1 MKNFLKGLIKRPITI
16 CSFIIVLLVA
26 GIFAIIN
33 MNVNLLPDMNM
44 PMLTAQFTYVGAN
57 AKTVEEEVILKIEDG
72 LTSVSSVRN
81 ITSYSLDNGGAVAIF
96 FDYDVDAKDKID
108 EVKEK
113 IDAINFPSGV
123 SDIKVQQFDLNGDAI
138 ATLALY
144 GKDIETLSNDA
155 SILAGHISNIEG
167 VNDVKIIGSY
177 ENKIEINAI
186 EGLDIASLLVVQA
199 LSTEGLDIPF
209 GSMYEDGE
217 LIYIRNASDAKSVED
232 IKKLPVS
239 FTFKE
244 SVFEKINEFKNLV
257 KEYEGWTLTEFED
270 NIDTK
275 LASLMTD
282 MDISASDVDPEILQR
297 LLINYKPVL
306 RSVKKK
312 YVDEAGN
319 PFKDDSG
326 KVITYAAADFKYIYD
341 VLEFKSLV
349 KLNVSEDLINLII
362 NTDFTNVRKNGDDTA
377 TLLVSLDKIAS
388 VEEKEV
394 FSSYSK
400 YNNEASI
407 TLEVYS
413 TQNAN
418 TTRIVKEIN
427 KRIGEAD
434 YQSNVKLLDDRA
446 SFISE
451 SINNILVSIVIGAVL
466 AVAVIYI
473 FIKKIRTSLIIA
485 ITLPVSVISALLG
498 LYLLDISMNMV
509 SLGGLAVGI
518 GMLVDNSI
526 VVLESILKHRD
537 TGKTALKA
545 SVDGMFEVAPSLF
558 ASTLTN
564 VLVFIP
570 ILFIKGMTKMIFN
583 DLVYS
588 IAFSM
593 IMSLIVA
600 ITVIPCLYALLYK
613 RQDKENAEIKEI
625 VENPPLKKYELKYQN
640 FLKKILGKRALI
652 CIIALVIF
660 SLSTILVFT
669 SDIEFLPS
677 IDKGI
682 VEINLSYDNDKT
694 LDEVRNISNQ
704 ALDKLSSIDNIE
716 FMSSTVGEA
725 SITDTSLSTKIRI
738 QMDYKKQKT
747 KDRLD
752 EIRNKLS
759 EVEGIKN
766 VNVIEI
772 DGVVAE
778 VTSSFAAISLSI
790 EGKDMKTLK
799 EIATKIEA
807 KLLENK
813 KVSNAYDDI
822 QDEHK
827 QIAIKI
833 DKNKCAEY
841 GIEYQNVVMLLRV
854 GIASYKAASIHTVD
868 GEVECLVSFCD
879 STKSSFDKIL
889 STILGFHDNHVICLS
904 DVATT
909 EEEITT
915 SLIKRSDATYQTL
928 ISVEVNG
935 LTNGEISKIMKNVSE
950 EVLAGY
956 EGYRYVESGVSSYL
970 TDAFSGLVVVLVI
983 SFLLLYLVLACQFG
997 SLLKPLIVIAAIP
1010 FSFTGGFLA
1019 LAITRTSLNV
1029 VSFVGIIMLM
1039 GVIVN
1044 AAIVMIDKI
1053 DMLIKNGMD
1062 IKDAVTYGPASRLRA
1077 ILMSSL
1083 TTILALI
1090 PLSLGI
1096 GDGSALMQPM
1106 GISVLGGL
1114 LLGTLVTLIIIP
1126 CFYCIVKRVKM
1137 NKTEEVKEENINE
1150 EN

>member
-1 MKNFLKGLIKRPITI
+1 MKNFLQGMIKRPITI
-16 CSFIIVLLVA
+16 CSIIIVLLVL
-26 GIFAIIN
+26 GIYSITN
-33 MNVNLLPDMNM
+33 MNVNLLPDMNL

-57 AKTVEEEVILKIEDG
+57 AKTVEEEVVLKIEDS
-72 LTSVSSVRN
+72 LTSVSKVRN

-96 FDYDVDAKDKID
+96 FDYDVDAKDKLD
-108 EVKEK
+108 EVRNK
-113 IDAINFPSGV
+113 INALALPSGV

-138 ATLALY
+138 ATLAVY
-144 GKDIETLSNDA
+144 GKDIEILKEDANKLS
-155 SILAGHISNIEG
+155 SHLTNIEG
-167 VNDVKIIGSY
+167 VNEVKIVGSY
-177 ENKIEINAI
+177 EKKIEINAI
-186 EGLDIASLLVVQA
+186 EGLDIASLLIVQA
-199 LSTEGLDIPF
+199 LSTEGLNIPL
-209 GSMYEDGE
+209 GSMYEDNE
-217 LIYIRNASDAKSVED
+217 LIYIRNASDATSVDD
-232 IKKLPVS
+232 IKALPVS

-244 SVFEKINEFKNLV
+244 SVFEKLNEFKNLV
-257 KEYEGWTLTEFED
+257 KEYEGWTLAEFD
-270 NIDTK
+270 ANIDDK
-275 LASLMTD
+275 LID
-282 MDISASDVDPEILQR
+282 MISDMGVGASDVDPDVLQR
-297 LLINYKPVL
+297 LVVNYKPVL
-306 RSVKKK
+306 RSVKQK
-312 YVDEAGN
+312 YL
-319 PFKDDSG
+319 DDSG
-326 KVITYAAADFKYIYD
+326 NPLKDEDGNVLTYNASDFKYIYD
-341 VLEFKSLV
+341 VLELKALA
-349 KLNVSEDLINLII
+349 KLNVSEDLINLVIDV
-362 NTDFTNVRKNGDDTA
+362 DFTNVRKNGDDTA
-377 TLLVSLDKIAS
+377 TLLVRLDKIAS

-394 FSSYSK
+394 FESYSK
-400 YNNEASI
+400 YNDEASI

-418 TTRIVKEIN
+418 TTRIVKEVN
-427 KRIGEAD
+427 KRINEEG
-434 YQSNVKLLDDRA
+434 YQSNIILLDDRA

-451 SINNILVSIVIGAVL
+451 SINNILISIVIGAVL
-466 AVAVIYI
+466 AVSVIYL
-473 FIKKIRTSLIIA
+473 FIRKIKTSLIIA

-498 LYLLDISMNMV
+498 LYLMDISMNMV

-537 TGKTALKA
+537 TGKTAFKA
-545 SVDGMFEVAPSLF
+545 SVDGTFEVTPSLF
-558 ASTLTN
+558 ASTITN

-593 IMSLIVA
+593 IMSLVVA
-600 ITVIPCLYALLYK
+600 VSVIPCLYALLYK
-613 RQDKENAEIKEI
+613 KQDKENEEIKEI
-625 VENPPLKKYELKYQN
+625 VENPPLKKYELKYQD
-640 FLKKILGKRALI
+640 FLKKILSKRALI
-652 CIIALVIF
+652 CLIALLIF
-660 SLSTILVFT
+660 LASSVLVFT
-669 SDIEFLPS
+669 SDVEFLPS

-694 LDEVRNISNQ
+694 LEEVRNISNE
-704 ALDKLSSIDNIE
+704 ALNKLASLDNLQYIA
-716 FMSSTVGEA
+716 STVGEA
-725 SITDTSLSTKIRI
+725 SITDTTLSTKIRI

-747 KDRLD
+747 KDCLD
-752 EIRNKLS
+752 IIRNKLN
-759 EVEGIKN
+759 EIDGIKN
-766 VNVIEI
+766 IKVTEI

-778 VTSSFAAISLSI
+778 VTGSFAAISLSI
-790 EGKDMKTLK
+790 EGEDIKTLK
-799 EIATKIEA
+799 EIAGKIET
-807 KLLENK
+807 KLLENE

-822 QDEHK
+822 QEENK
-827 QIAIKI
+827 QLAIKI
-833 DKNKCAEY
+833 DKTKCAEY
-841 GIEYQNVVMLLRV
+841 GIDYTNVVMLLRV
-854 GIASYKAASIHTVD
+854 GIASYKAASIRTND
-868 GEVECLVSFCD
+868 GELECLVSFCD

-889 STILGFHDNHVICLS
+889 STILGFHNNQVICLS

-915 SLIKRSDATYQTL
+915 SLIKRSDSAYQTL

-935 LTNGEISKIMKNVSE
+935 LTNGEISRIMKNVSE
-950 EVLAGY
+950 DVLKDY
-956 EGYRYVESGVSSYL
+956 EGYKYVESGVSSYL
-970 TDAFSGLVVVLVI
+970 SDAFSGLFIVLII

-997 SLLKPLIVIAAIP
+997 SLLKPLIVIMAIP

-1019 LAITRTSLNV
+1019 LFITRTSLNV

-1053 DMLIKNGMD
+1053 DMLVENGMD
-1062 IKDAVTYGPASRLRA
+1062 IKEAVTYGPASRLRA
-1077 ILMSSL
+1077 IMMSSL

-1126 CFYCIVKRVKM
+1126 CFYCIVKRVKI
-1137 NKTEEVKEENINE
+1137 KEEENVKEE

>member
-1 MKNFLKGLIKRPITI
+1 MKNFLKGMIKRPITI
-16 CSFIIVLLVA
+16 CSFIIVLLVL
-26 GIFAIIN
+26 GIYSIIN

-57 AKTVEEEVILKIEDG
+57 AKTVEEEVILKVEDA
-72 LTSVSSVRN
+72 LTSVSKVRN

-96 FDYDVDAKDKID
+96 FDYDVDAKDKVD
-108 EVKEK
+108 EVRDKLSLLTL
-113 IDAINFPSGV
+113 PSGV

-138 ATLALY
+138 ATLAVY
-144 GKDIETLSNDA
+144 GKDIDILKEDA
-155 SILAGHISNIEG
+155 SKLASHLTNIEG
-167 VNDVKIIGSY
+167 VNDVKIVGSY
-177 ENKIEINAI
+177 EKKIEINAI
-186 EGLDIASLLVVQA
+186 EGLDIASLLIVQA
-199 LSTEGLDIPF
+199 LSTEGLNIPF
-209 GSMYEDGE
+209 GSMYEDNE
-217 LIYIRNASDAKSVED
+217 LIYIRNASDATSVED
-232 IKKLPVS
+232 IKALPVS
-239 FTFKE
+239 FTFRE
-244 SVFEKINEFKNLV
+244 GVFDKINEFKDLV
-257 KEYEGWTLTEFED
+257 KEYEGWTLTEFEA

-275 LASLMTD
+275 LVALMTD
-282 MDISASDVDPEILQR
+282 MGVGASDVDPAVLQR

-306 RSVKKK
+306 RQVKQR
-312 YVDEAGN
+312 YIDSDGN
-319 PFKDDSG
+319 PLKDENGD
-326 KVITYAAADFKYIYD
+326 VLTYKASDFKYIYD
-341 VLEFKSLV
+341 VLELKALA
-349 KLNVSEDLINLII
+349 KLNLSEDLINLLIDV
-362 NTDFTNVRKNGDDTA
+362 DFTNVRKNGDDTA
-377 TLLVSLDKIAS
+377 TLLVRLDKIAS

-394 FSSYSK
+394 FASYSK

-418 TTRIVKEIN
+418 TTRIVKEVN
-427 KRIGEAD
+427 KRIASDE
-434 YQSNVKLLDDRA
+434 YQSNIVLLDDRA

-473 FIKKIRTSLIIA
+473 FIRKIRTSLIIA
-485 ITLPVSVISALLG
+485 ITLPLSVIAALLG
-498 LYLLDISMNMV
+498 LYLMDISMNMV

-526 VVLESILKHRD
+526 VVLESILKHKD
-537 TGKTALKA
+537 TGKSAFAA
-545 SVDGMFEVAPSLF
+545 SVDGTFEVAPSLF

-588 IAFSM
+588 IGFSM

-600 ITVIPCLYALLYK
+600 VSVIPCLYALLYNRK
-613 RQDKENAEIKEI
+613 DKEGEEIKEI
-625 VENPPLKKYELKYQN
+625 IENPPLKKYELKYQN
-640 FLKKILGKRALI
+640 FLKKILSKRALI
-652 CIIALVIF
+652 CIIDLLIF
-660 SLSTILVFT
+660 LASSVLVFT

-682 VEINLSYDNDKT
+682 VEVNLSYDNDKT
-694 LDEVRNISNQ
+694 LEEVRGISDV
-704 ALDKLSSIDNIE
+704 ALNKLSNLENLE
-716 FMSSTVGEA
+716 FISATIGEA
-725 SITDTSLSTKIRI
+725 SITDTSLSTKIRL
-738 QMDYKKQKT
+738 QLDHKKQKT

-752 EIRNKLS
+752 EIRQIFNT
-759 EVEGIKN
+759 VDGIKN
-766 VNVIEI
+766 AKVIEI

-778 VTSSFAAISLSI
+778 VTSSFASISLSI
-790 EGKDMKTLK
+790 EGEDIATLK
-799 EIATKIEA
+799 EIANKIEA
-807 KLLENK
+807 KLLENE

-822 QDEHK
+822 QEENK
-827 QIAIKI
+827 QLAIKI
-833 DKNKCAEY
+833 DKTKCAEY
-841 GIEYQNVVMLLRV
+841 GIDYTNVVMLLRV
-854 GIASYKAASIHTVD
+854 GIASYKAASIKTED
-868 GEVECLVSFCD
+868 GELECLVSFCD
-879 STKSSFDKIL
+879 STRSSFDKIL
-889 STILGFHDNHVICLS
+889 STILGFHNNHVICLS

-915 SLIKRSDATYQTL
+915 SLIKRSDSTYQVL

-935 LTNGEISKIMKNVSE
+935 LTNGEISKIMKDVSE
-950 EVLAGY
+950 DVLKDYDGY
-956 EGYRYVESGVSSYL
+956 KYVESGVSSYL
-970 TDAFSGLVVVLVI
+970 SDAFSGLVVVLVI

-997 SLLKPLIVIAAIP
+997 SLLKPLIVIMAIP

-1019 LAITRTSLNV
+1019 LAVTRTSLNV

-1053 DMLIKNGMD
+1053 DMLAKNGMD

-1077 ILMSSL
+1077 ICMSTL
-1083 TTILALI
+1083 TTVLALI

-1096 GDGSALMQPM
+1096 GEGSALMQPM

-1114 LLGTLVTLIIIP
+1114 LLGTMVTLIIIP
-1126 CFYCIVKRVKM
+1126 CFYCIVKRVKF
-1137 NKTEEVKEENINE
+1137 NKTEEEN
-1150 EN
+1150 

>member
-1 MKNFLKGLIKRPITI
+1 MKNFLKGLIKRSITI

-26 GIFAIIN
+26 GVFAIIN

-57 AKTVEEEVILKIEDG
+57 AKTVEEEVVLKIEDA

-81 ITSYSLDNGGAVAIF
+81 ITSYSLDNGGAIAIF
-96 FDYDVDAKDKID
+96 FDYDVDAKDKIE
-108 EVKEK
+108 EVKDK
-113 IDAINFPSGV
+113 IDMIEFPSGV

-144 GKDIETLSNDA
+144 GKDIETLQADA
-155 SILAGHISNIEG
+155 NKLASRISNIEG
-167 VNDVKIIGSY
+167 VNDVKIVGSY
-177 ENKIEINAI
+177 EKKIEINAI

-199 LSTEGLDIPF
+199 LSTEGMDIPF
-209 GSMYEDGE
+209 GSMYENGE
-217 LIYIRNASDAKSVED
+217 LIYIRNASDAKSIED

-244 SVFEKINEFKNLV
+244 GVFEKINEFKNLV
-257 KEYEGWTLTEFED
+257 REYEGWTLTEFDD

-275 LASLMTD
+275 LASLFTD
-282 MDISASDVDPEILQR
+282 MNVSASDVDPEVLQR

-306 RSVKKK
+306 RSVKQK
-312 YVDEAGN
+312 YADASGN
-319 PFKDDSG
+319 PLKDELG
-326 KVITYAAADFKYIYD
+326 NVITYAAEDFKYIYD

-349 KLNVSEDLINLII
+349 KLNVSVDLINLII
-362 NTDFTNVRKNGDDTA
+362 DTDFTNVRKNGDETA
-377 TLLVSLDKIAS
+377 TLLVRLDKIAS

-418 TTRIVKEIN
+418 TTRIVKEVN

-434 YQSNVKLLDDRA
+434 YQSNIKLLDDRA

-451 SINNILVSIVIGAVL
+451 SINNILISIVIGAVL

-485 ITLPVSVISALLG
+485 ITLPVSVIAALLG
-498 LYLLDISMNMV
+498 LSLMDISMNMV

-537 TGKTALKA
+537 TGKTAFQA
-545 SVDGMFEVAPSLF
+545 SVDGTFEVAPSLF

-593 IMSLIVA
+593 IMSLVVA
-600 ITVIPCLYALLYK
+600 VSVIPCLYALLYK
-613 RQDKENAEIKEI
+613 KQDNKNAEIKEI
-625 VENPPLKKYELKYQN
+625 VENPPLKKYELKYQD
-640 FLKKILGKRALI
+640 FLKKILGRKGII
-652 CIIALVIF
+652 CIVALVIF
-660 SLSTILVFT
+660 ALSTVLVFS
-669 SDIEFLPS
+669 SDVEFLPS

-682 VEINLSYDNDKT
+682 VEVNLSYDNDKS
-694 LDEVRNISNQ
+694 LEEVKDISN
-704 ALDKLSSIDNIE
+704 AVLEKLSSLDYIE
-716 FMSSTVGEA
+716 YMASTVGEA
-725 SITDTSLSTKIRI
+725 SITDTTLSTKIRI

-752 EIRNKLS
+752 SIRSKIS
-759 EVEGIKN
+759 EVDGIKN
-766 VNVIEI
+766 IKVTEI

-778 VTSSFAAISLSI
+778 VTGSFAAISLSI
-790 EGKDMKTLK
+790 EGNDISTLK
-799 EIATKIEA
+799 EIAGKIET

-822 QDEHK
+822 QEENN

-833 DKNKCAEY
+833 DKTKCAEY
-841 GIEYQNVVMLLRV
+841 GIDYTNVVMLLRV
-854 GIASYKAASIHTVD
+854 GIASYSPASIRTDD
-868 GEVECLVSFCD
+868 GEIECLVSFCD

-889 STILGFHDNHVICLS
+889 STILGFHDNQVICLS

-915 SLIKRSDATYQTL
+915 SLIKRSDGTYQTL

-950 EVLAGY
+950 EVLADY
-956 EGYRYVESGVSSYL
+956 EGYKYVESGVSSYL

-997 SLLKPLIVIAAIP
+997 SLLKPLIVIMAIP

-1019 LAITRTSLNV
+1019 LFITRTSLNV

-1053 DMLIKNGMD
+1053 DMLIANGMD

-1077 ILMSSL
+1077 IMMSSM

-1114 LLGTLVTLIIIP
+1114 LLGTMVTLIIIP

-1137 NKTEEVKEENINE
+1137 NKIEEEKE
-1150 EN
+1150 

>member
-16 CSFIIVLLVA
+16 CSFIIVLLILGVYS
-26 GIFAIIN
+26 IIN

-57 AKTVEEEVILKIEDG
+57 AKTVEKEVILKIEDA
-72 LTSVSSVRN
+72 LASVSNVQN
-81 ITSYSLDNGGAVAIF
+81 ITSYSLDNGGAVAVF

-113 IDAINFPSGV
+113 LNSLTLPSGA
-123 SDIKVQQFDLNGDAI
+123 SDISVQQFDLNGDAI

-144 GKDIETLSNDA
+144 GKDIDILKDDA
-155 SILAGHISNIEG
+155 NLLASRISNIEG
-167 VNDVKIIGSY
+167 VNDVKIVGAY
-177 ENKIEINAI
+177 EKKIEIKAI
-186 EGLDIASLLVVQA
+186 EGLDIASLLIVQA
-199 LSTEGLDIPF
+199 LSTEGLNIPL
-209 GSMYEDGE
+209 GSIYEDNE
-217 LIYIRNASDAKSVED
+217 LVYIRNASDATSIDD
-232 IKKLPVS
+232 IKNLPVA

-244 SVFEKINEFKNLV
+244 SVFDKINEFKNLI
-257 KEYEGWTLTEFED
+257 KEYEAWTMSEFEA
-270 NIDTK
+270 NIDSK

-282 MDISASDVDPEILQR
+282 MEVSASDVDPQILQR
-297 LLINYKPVL
+297 LIVNYKPVL
-306 RSVKKK
+306 RSIKQK
-312 YVDEAGN
+312 YVDETGN
-319 PFKDDSG
+319 PLKDENG
-326 KVITYAAADFKYIYD
+326 NVLTYKASDFKYIYD
-341 VLEFKSLV
+341 VLELKALV
-349 KLNVSEDLINLII
+349 KLNVSEDLINLLIDV
-362 NTDFTNVRKNGDDTA
+362 DFTNVRKNGDDSA
-377 TLLVSLDKIAS
+377 SLLVKLEKIAS
-388 VEEKEV
+388 VEEKNIYD
-394 FSSYSK
+394 SYSK
-400 YNNEASI
+400 YNNEVSV

-418 TTRIVKEIN
+418 TTRIVKEVN
-427 KRIGEAD
+427 EKMNDDG
-434 YQSNVKLLDDRA
+434 YQSNIKLLDDRA
-446 SFISE
+446 SFISD
-451 SINNILVSIVIGAVL
+451 SISNILVSIVIGAVL

-485 ITLPVSVISALLG
+485 ITLPVSVIAALLG
-498 LYLLDISMNMV
+498 LYLMDISMNMV

-537 TGKTALKA
+537 SGKTALNSA
-545 SVDGMFEVAPSLF
+545 LDGMFEVAPSLF

-583 DLVYS
+583 DLVFS

-600 ITVIPCLYALLYK
+600 ITVIPSLYALLYK
-613 RQDKENAEIKEI
+613 KQDKKEEEIKEI
-625 VENPPLKKYELKYQN
+625 ENNPPLKSYELKYQN
-640 FLKKILGKRALI
+640 FLKKILGKRTLI
-652 CIIALVIF
+652 CVIAIVVF
-660 SLSTILVFT
+660 GLSTVLVFT

-682 VEINLSYDNDKT
+682 VEVTLAYDNDKT
-694 LDEVRNISNQ
+694 LDEVRTTSDI
-704 ALDKLSSIDNIE
+704 AIEKLASIDNLE
-716 FMSSTVGEA
+716 YLASTVGET
-725 SITDTSLSTKIRI
+725 SITDTSITTKIRL
-738 QMDYKKQKT
+738 QMDYKKIKT
-747 KDRLD
+747 KDCLED
-752 EIRNKLS
+752 IRKKLN
-759 EVEGIKN
+759 EVNGIKN
-766 VNVIEI
+766 IKIVEI

-790 EGKDMKTLK
+790 EGKDIKTLK
-799 EIATKIEA
+799 EIATKIET
-807 KLLENK
+807 KLLEHE

-822 QDEHK
+822 QDENN

-833 DKNKCAEY
+833 DKEKCAEY

-854 GIASYKAASIHTVD
+854 GIASYKAASLKTDD
-868 GEVECLVSFCD
+868 GELECLVSFCD

-889 STILGFHDNHVICLS
+889 STILGFHNNHVICLS

-915 SLIKRSDATYQTL
+915 SLIKRSGSNYQTL

-935 LTNGEISKIMKNVSE
+935 LTNGEISKIMRDVSE
-950 EVLAGY
+950 EVLADYDGY
-956 EGYRYVESGVSSYL
+956 KYVESGVSSYL

-1126 CFYCIVKRVKM
+1126 CFYCIVKRVKV
-1137 NKTEEVKEENINE
+1137 NKIEEEKE
-1150 EN
+1150 

>member
-1 MKNFLKGLIKRPITI
+1 MKNFLKGIIKRPITI
-16 CSFIIVLLVA
+16 CSIIIVLLVL
-26 GIFAIIN
+26 GVYAITN
-33 MNVNLLPDMNM
+33 MYVNLLPDMNM
-44 PMLTAQFTYVGAN
+44 PMLTAQFTYVGSN
-57 AKTVEEEVILKIEDG
+57 AKTVEEEVVIKCEDA
-72 LTSVSSVRN
+72 LTSVSGVRN
-81 ITSYSLDNGGAVAIF
+81 ITSYSMDNGGAIAIF
-96 FDYDVDAKDKID
+96 FDYDVVAKDRIE

-113 IDAINFPSGV
+113 LDAVDLPSGV
-123 SDIKVQQFDLNGDAI
+123 SEIKVQQFDLNGDAI

-144 GKDIETLSNDA
+144 GKDIDILKEDAKALS
-155 SILAGHISNIEG
+155 SRISNIEG
-167 VNDVKIIGSY
+167 VNEIKTIGSY
-177 ENKIEINAI
+177 EDKIEINAI
-186 EGLDIASLLVVQA
+186 EGLDIASLLIVQA
-199 LSTEGLDIPF
+199 LSTEGLNIPL
-209 GSMYEDGE
+209 GSIYEDNE
-217 LIYIRNASDAKSVED
+217 LIYIRNASDATSIDD
-232 IKKLPVS
+232 IKNLPVS

-244 SVFEKINEFKNLV
+244 GVFEKINDFKNLV
-257 KEYEGWTLTEFED
+257 KEYESWTLDEFEA
-270 NIDTK
+270 NIDNK
-275 LASLMTD
+275 LINMLGD
-282 MDISASDVDPEILQR
+282 LNVEASDIDPDFLQR
-297 LLINYKPVL
+297 LVINYKPVL
-306 RSVKKK
+306 RSVKRK
-312 YVDEAGN
+312 YADSDGN
-319 PFKDDSG
+319 PLKDETG
-326 KVITYAAADFKYIYD
+326 KVITYAASDFKYIYD
-341 VLEFKSLV
+341 VLELKQLA
-349 KLNVSEDLINLII
+349 KLNLSEDLINLVIDV
-362 NTDFTNVRKNGDDTA
+362 NFTNVRKNGDDTA
-377 TLLVSLDKIAS
+377 TLLVKLDRIAN
-388 VEEKEV
+388 VYEKKEYE
-394 FSSYSK
+394 SYSK

-407 TLEVYS
+407 TLEIYS

-418 TTRIVKEIN
+418 TTRIVKEVNKKIN
-427 KRIGEAD
+427 DGD
-434 YQSNVKLLDDRA
+434 YQSNIKLLDDRA

-466 AVAVIYI
+466 AVAVIYL

-498 LYLLDISMNMV
+498 LYLMNISMNMV

-537 TGKTALKA
+537 TGKTAFRA
-545 SVDGMFEVAPSLF
+545 SVDGTSEVAMSLF
-558 ASTLTN
+558 ASTITN

-593 IMSLIVA
+593 IMSLLVA

-613 RQDKENAEIKEI
+613 KQDKENEEIKEI
-625 VENPPLKKYELKYQN
+625 EENPPLKKYELKYQN
-640 FLKKILGKRALI
+640 FLKKILGKRGLI
-652 CIIALVIF
+652 CIVALVVF
-660 SLSTILVFT
+660 ALSSILVFT

-682 VEINLSYDNDKT
+682 VEVTLAYDNDKT
-694 LDEVRNISNQ
+694 LDEVKTTSDLV
-704 ALDKLSSIDNIE
+704 LDKLSSLDNLE
-716 FMSSTVGEA
+716 FLSSTVGEKA
-725 SITDTSLSTKIRI
+725 LTDTSLTTKIRL
-738 QMDYKKQKT
+738 QFDYKKVHT
-747 KDRLD
+747 KDVLD
-752 EIRNKLS
+752 DIRFKIS
-759 EVEGIKN
+759 EVDGIKN
-766 VNVIEI
+766 IKVVEI

-790 EGKDMKTLK
+790 EGDDIKTLK
-799 EIATKIEA
+799 EIAGKIET

-813 KVSNAYDDI
+813 NISNAYDDI
-822 QDEHK
+822 QEENS

-841 GIEYQNVVMLLRV
+841 GIDYSNVVMLLRL
-854 GIASYKAASIHTVD
+854 GIASYTAATIRTD
-868 GEVECLVSFCD
+868 KGEIECVVEFSD
-879 STKSSFDKIL
+879 STKSSYDKIS
-889 STILGFHDNHVICLS
+889 STILGFHNNQVICLC
-904 DVATT
+904 DVSST

-915 SLIKRSDATYQTL
+915 SLIKRSDGTYQTL

-950 EVLAGY
+950 EVLQDY
-956 EGYRYVESGVSSYL
+956 EGYKYVESGVSSYL
-970 TDAFSGLVVVLVI
+970 TDAFSGLVVVLII

-997 SLLKPLIVIAAIP
+997 SLLKPLIVIMAIP

-1019 LAITRTSLNV
+1019 LFITGTSLNV

-1053 DMLIKNGMD
+1053 DMLVENGMD

-1077 ILMSSL
+1077 IMMSSM

-1126 CFYCIVKRVKM
+1126 CFYCIVKRVKI
-1137 NKTEEVKEENINE
+1137 NKENASEDVKEE

>member
-1 MKNFLKGLIKRPITI
+1 MKNFLKGIIKRPITI
-16 CSFIIVLLVA
+16 CSFIIVLLVI
-26 GIFAIIN
+26 GIYSIIN

-57 AKTVEEEVILKIEDG
+57 AKTVEEEVILKVEDA
-72 LTSVSSVRN
+72 LTSVSKVRN

-108 EVKEK
+108 EVRDKLSSLTL
-113 IDAINFPSGV
+113 PSGV

-138 ATLALY
+138 ATLAVY
-144 GKDIETLSNDA
+144 GKDIEILKEDA
-155 SILAGHISNIEG
+155 SRLASHLTNIEG
-167 VNDVKIIGSY
+167 VNDVKIVGSY
-177 ENKIEINAI
+177 EKKIEINAI
-186 EGLDIASLLVVQA
+186 EGLDIASLLIVQA
-199 LSTEGLDIPF
+199 LSTEGLNIPF
-209 GSMYEDGE
+209 GSMYEDNE
-217 LIYIRNASDAKSVED
+217 LIYIRNASDATSVDD
-232 IKKLPVS
+232 IKALPVS

-257 KEYEGWTLTEFED
+257 KEYEGWTLSEFEA
-270 NIDTK
+270 NIDDK
-275 LASLMTD
+275 LINLIAD
-282 MDISASDVDPEILQR
+282 MGVGAGDVDPDVLQR

-306 RSVKKK
+306 RSVKQK
-312 YVDEAGN
+312 YLDASGN
-319 PFKDDSG
+319 PLKDENDN
-326 KVITYAAADFKYIYD
+326 VLTYKASDFKYIYD
-341 VLEFKSLV
+341 VLELKALA
-349 KLNVSEDLINLII
+349 KLNVSEDLINLLIDV
-362 NTDFTNVRKNGDDTA
+362 DFTNVRKNGDDTA
-377 TLLVSLDKIAS
+377 TLLVRLEKIAS

-394 FSSYSK
+394 FASYSK

-418 TTRIVKEIN
+418 TTRSVKEVN
-427 KRIGEAD
+427 KRIVSDE
-434 YQSNVKLLDDRA
+434 YQSNIVLLDDRA

-473 FIKKIRTSLIIA
+473 FIRKIRTSLIIA
-485 ITLPVSVISALLG
+485 ITLPVSVIAALLG
-498 LYLLDISMNMV
+498 LYLMDISMNMV

-526 VVLESILKHRD
+526 VVLESILKHKD
-537 TGKTALKA
+537 TGKTAFKA
-545 SVDGMFEVAPSLF
+545 SVDGTFEVAPSLF

-588 IAFSM
+588 IGFSM

-600 ITVIPCLYALLYK
+600 VSVIPCLYALLYK
-613 RQDKENAEIKEI
+613 KQDKENEEIKEI

-640 FLKKILGKRALI
+640 FLKKILSKRALI
-652 CIIALVIF
+652 CIIALAIF
-660 SLSTILVFT
+660 LASSVLVFT

-682 VEINLSYDNDKT
+682 VEVDLSYDNDKT
-694 LDEVRNISNQ
+694 LEEVRGISDV
-704 ALDKLSSIDNIE
+704 ALNKLSSLENLE
-716 FMSSTVGEA
+716 FISATVGEE

-738 QMDYKKQKT
+738 QLDHKKQKT
-747 KDRLD
+747 SDRLD
-752 EIRNKLS
+752 EIRRILNT
-759 EVEGIKN
+759 VDGIKN
-766 VNVIEI
+766 IKVIEI

-778 VTSSFAAISLSI
+778 VTSSFASISLSI
-790 EGKDMKTLK
+790 EGEDMNTLK
-799 EIATKIEA
+799 EIATKIEDR
-807 KLLENK
+807 LLENE

-822 QDEHK
+822 QEENK
-827 QIAIKI
+827 QLAIKI
-833 DKNKCAEY
+833 NKTKCAEY
-841 GIEYQNVVMLLRV
+841 GIDYTNVVMLLRV
-854 GIASYKAASIHTVD
+854 GIASYQAASIKTED

-879 STKSSFDKIL
+879 STRSSFDKIL
-889 STILGFHDNHVICLS
+889 STILGFHNNHVICLS

-915 SLIKRSDATYQTL
+915 SLIKRSDSTYQTL

-935 LTNGEISKIMKNVSE
+935 LTNGEISKIMKDVSE
-950 EVLAGY
+950 EVLADYDGY
-956 EGYRYVESGVSSYL
+956 KYVESGVSSYL
-970 TDAFSGLVVVLVI
+970 SDAFGGLVVVLVI

-997 SLLKPLIVIAAIP
+997 SLLKPLIVIMAIP

-1019 LAITRTSLNV
+1019 LAVTRTSLNV

-1077 ILMSSL
+1077 IMMSSL

-1126 CFYCIVKRVKM
+1126 CFYCIVKRVKV
-1137 NKTEEVKEENINE
+1137 NKIEEEKEAE
-1150 EN
+1150 

>member
-16 CSFIIVLLVA
+16 CSFIIVLLILGVYS
-26 GIFAIIN
+26 IIN

-57 AKTVEEEVILKIEDG
+57 AKTVEKEVILKIEDA
-72 LTSVSSVRN
+72 LASVSNVQN
-81 ITSYSLDNGGAVAIF
+81 ITSYSLDNGGAVAVF

-113 IDAINFPSGV
+113 LNSLTLPSGA
-123 SDIKVQQFDLNGDAI
+123 SDISVQQFDLNGDAI

-144 GKDIETLSNDA
+144 GKDIDILKDDA
-155 SILAGHISNIEG
+155 NLLASRISNIEG
-167 VNDVKIIGSY
+167 VNDVKIVGAY
-177 ENKIEINAI
+177 EKKIEIKAI
-186 EGLDIASLLVVQA
+186 EGLDIASLLIVQA
-199 LSTEGLDIPF
+199 LSTEGLNIPL
-209 GSMYEDGE
+209 GSIYEDNE
-217 LIYIRNASDAKSVED
+217 LVYIRNASDATSIDD
-232 IKKLPVS
+232 IKNLPVA

-244 SVFEKINEFKNLV
+244 SVFDKINEFKNLI
-257 KEYEGWTLTEFED
+257 KEYEAWTMSEFEA
-270 NIDTK
+270 NIDSK

-282 MDISASDVDPEILQR
+282 MEVSASDVDPQILQR
-297 LLINYKPVL
+297 LIVNYKPVL
-306 RSVKKK
+306 RSIKQK
-312 YVDEAGN
+312 YVDETGN
-319 PFKDDSG
+319 PLKDENG
-326 KVITYAAADFKYIYD
+326 NVLTYKASDFKYIYD
-341 VLEFKSLV
+341 VLELKALV
-349 KLNVSEDLINLII
+349 KLNVSEDLINLLIDV
-362 NTDFTNVRKNGDDTA
+362 DFTNVRKNGDDSA
-377 TLLVSLDKIAS
+377 SLLVKLEKIAS
-388 VEEKEV
+388 VEEKNIYD
-394 FSSYSK
+394 SYSK
-400 YNNEASI
+400 YNNEVSV

-418 TTRIVKEIN
+418 TTRIVKEVN
-427 KRIGEAD
+427 EKMNDDG
-434 YQSNVKLLDDRA
+434 YQSNIKLLDDRA
-446 SFISE
+446 SFISD
-451 SINNILVSIVIGAVL
+451 SISNILVSIVIGAVL

-485 ITLPVSVISALLG
+485 ITLPVSVIAALLG
-498 LYLLDISMNMV
+498 LYLMDISMNMV

-537 TGKTALKA
+537 SGKTALNSA
-545 SVDGMFEVAPSLF
+545 LDGMFEVAPSLF

-583 DLVYS
+583 DLVFS

-600 ITVIPCLYALLYK
+600 ITVIPSLYALLYK
-613 RQDKENAEIKEI
+613 KQDKKVEEIKEI
-625 VENPPLKKYELKYQN
+625 KNNPPLKSYELKYQN
-640 FLKKILGKRALI
+640 FLKKILGKRTLI
-652 CIIALVIF
+652 CVIAIVVF
-660 SLSTILVFT
+660 GLSTVLVFT

-682 VEINLSYDNDKT
+682 VEVTLAYDNDKT
-694 LDEVRNISNQ
+694 LDEVRTTSDI
-704 ALDKLSSIDNIE
+704 AIEKLASIDNLE
-716 FMSSTVGEA
+716 YLASTVGET
-725 SITDTSLSTKIRI
+725 SITDTSITTKIRL
-738 QMDYKKQKT
+738 QMDYKKIKT
-747 KDRLD
+747 KDCLED
-752 EIRNKLS
+752 IRKKLN
-759 EVEGIKN
+759 EVNGIKN
-766 VNVIEI
+766 IKIVEI

-790 EGKDMKTLK
+790 EGKDIKTLK
-799 EIATKIEA
+799 EIATKIET
-807 KLLENK
+807 KLLEHE
-813 KVSNAYDDI
+813 KVSNVYDDI
-822 QDEHK
+822 QDENN

-833 DKNKCAEY
+833 DKEKCAEY
-841 GIEYQNVVMLLRV
+841 GIDYQNVVMLLRV
-854 GIASYKAASIHTVD
+854 GIASYKAASLKTDD
-868 GEVECLVSFCD
+868 GELECLVSFCD
-879 STKSSFDKIL
+879 STRSSFDKIL
-889 STILGFHDNHVICLS
+889 STILGFHNNHVICLS

-915 SLIKRSDATYQTL
+915 SLIKRSDSNYQTL

-935 LTNGEISKIMKNVSE
+935 LTNGEISKIMRDVSE
-950 EVLAGY
+950 EVLADYDGY
-956 EGYRYVESGVSSYL
+956 KYVESGVSSYL

-1126 CFYCIVKRVKM
+1126 CFYCIVKRVKV
-1137 NKTEEVKEENINE
+1137 NKIEEEKE
-1150 EN
+1150 

>member
-1 MKNFLKGLIKRPITI
+1 MKNFLKGMIKRPITI
-16 CSFIIVLLVA
+16 CSFIIVLLVL
-26 GIFAIIN
+26 GIYSIIN

-57 AKTVEEEVILKIEDG
+57 AKTVEEEVVLKIEDA
-72 LTSVSSVRN
+72 LTSVSKVRN
-81 ITSYSLDNGGAVAIF
+81 ITSYSLDNGGAIAIF
-96 FDYDVDAKDKID
+96 FDYDVNPKDKIN
-108 EVKEK
+108 EVKDK
-113 IDAINFPSGV
+113 LNGLILPSGV
-123 SDIKVQQFDLNGDAI
+123 SDIKVEQFDLNGDAI
-138 ATLALY
+138 ATLAVY
-144 GKDIETLSNDA
+144 GKDIDILKEDA
-155 SILAGHISNIEG
+155 NKLASRLANIEG
-167 VNDVKIIGSY
+167 VNDVKIVGSY
-177 ENKIEINAI
+177 EKKIEIKAI
-186 EGLDIASLLVVQA
+186 EGLDIASLLIVQA
-199 LSTEGLDIPF
+199 LSTEGLNIPL
-209 GSMYEDGE
+209 GSMYEDNE
-217 LIYIRNASDAKSVED
+217 LIYIRNASDATSADD

-244 SVFEKINEFKNLV
+244 SVFEKINDFKNLV
-257 KEYEGWTLTEFED
+257 KEYEGWTLAEFES
-270 NIDTK
+270 NIDDK
-275 LASLMTD
+275 LKDLMAG
-282 MDISASDVDPEILQR
+282 MGVGASDVDPAVLQR

-306 RSVKKK
+306 RQVKQR
-312 YVDEAGN
+312 YLDSSGN
-319 PFKDDSG
+319 PLKDENG
-326 KVITYAAADFKYIYD
+326 NVLTYKASDFKYIYD
-341 VLEFKSLV
+341 VLELKALL

-362 NTDFTNVRKNGDDTA
+362 DVDFTNVRKNGDDTA
-377 TLLVSLDKIAS
+377 TLLVRLDKIAK
-388 VEEKEV
+388 VEEVES
-394 FSSYSK
+394 FASYSK
-400 YNNEASI
+400 YNGEDSI

-418 TTRIVKEIN
+418 TTRIVKEVN
-427 KRIGEAD
+427 KRIEEDG
-434 YQSNVKLLDDRA
+434 YQSNIILLDDRA

-451 SINNILVSIVIGAVL
+451 SISNILVSIVIGAVL
-466 AVAVIYI
+466 AVAVIYL

-485 ITLPVSVISALLG
+485 ITLPVSVIAALLG
-498 LYLLDISMNMV
+498 LYLMDISMNMV

-526 VVLESILKHRD
+526 VVLESILKHKD
-537 TGKTALKA
+537 TGKSAFNA
-545 SVDGMFEVAPSLF
+545 SVDGTLEVAPSLF

-588 IAFSM
+588 ISFSM

-600 ITVIPCLYALLYK
+600 VSLIPCLYALLYK
-613 RQDKENAEIKEI
+613 RKDCKTEEIKEI
-625 VENPPLKKYELKYQN
+625 VKNPPLKKYELKYQN
-640 FLKKILGKRALI
+640 FLKKILSKRALI

-660 SLSTILVFT
+660 LASSALVFT

-682 VEINLSYDNDKT
+682 VEVNLSYDNDKT
-694 LDEVRNISNQ
+694 LEEVRNISNV
-704 ALDKLSSIDNIE
+704 ALNKLSNLDNLEYI
-716 FMSSTVGEA
+716 SATIGEA
-725 SITDTSLSTKIRI
+725 GLTDTSLSTKIRL
-738 QMDYKKQKT
+738 QLDYKKKKT
-747 KDRLD
+747 RDCLD
-752 EIRNKLS
+752 DIRKLLDS
-759 EVEGIKN
+759 VDGIKN
-766 VNVIEI
+766 IKVIEI

-778 VTSSFAAISLSI
+778 VTSSFASISLSI
-790 EGKDMKTLK
+790 EGKDIATLK

-807 KLLENK
+807 KLLENE

-822 QDEHK
+822 QEENK
-827 QIAIKI
+827 QLAIKI
-833 DKNKCAEY
+833 DKTKCAEY
-841 GIEYQNVVMLLRV
+841 GIDYTNVVMLLRV
-854 GIASYKAASIHTVD
+854 GIASYEAASIKTTD
-868 GEVECLVSFCD
+868 GELSCLVSFCD

-889 STILGFHDNHVICLS
+889 STILGFHNNQVICLS

-915 SLIKRSDATYQTL
+915 SLIKRSDSTYQTL

-950 EVLAGY
+950 EVLKDYDGY
-956 EGYRYVESGVSSYL
+956 KYVESGVSSYL
-970 TDAFSGLVVVLVI
+970 SDAFSGLVVVLII
-983 SFLLLYLVLACQFG
+983 SFVLLYLVLACQFG
-997 SLLKPLIVIAAIP
+997 SLLKPLIVIMAIP

-1053 DMLIKNGMD
+1053 DMLVKNGMD
-1062 IKDAVTYGPASRLRA
+1062 IKEAVTYGPASRLRA
-1077 ILMSSL
+1077 ICMSTL
-1083 TTILALI
+1083 TTVLALI

-1096 GDGSALMQPM
+1096 GEGSALMQPM

-1126 CFYCIVKRVKM
+1126 CFYCIVKRVKI
-1137 NKTEEVKEENINE
+1137 NKIEEEEEN
-1150 EN
+1150 